1 MFHIILYLK
10 KHTYVLCVCVIKC
23 TVTML
28 LLQIEVICCTNL
40 SYDTTWSNDKHNNA
54 AVTIAASGV
63 ADDADDGDV

>member
-1 MFHIILYLK
+1 
-10 KHTYVLCVCVIKC
+10 
-23 TVTML
+23 ML

-40 SYDTTWSNDKHNNA
+40 SYDTTWSNDKHNTA